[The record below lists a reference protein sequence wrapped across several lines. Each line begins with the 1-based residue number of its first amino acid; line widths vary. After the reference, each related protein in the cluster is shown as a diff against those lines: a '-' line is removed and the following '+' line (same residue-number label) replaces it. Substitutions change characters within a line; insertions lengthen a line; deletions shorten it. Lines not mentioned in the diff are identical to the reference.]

1 MPLASNQGCQKKQSC
16 EIHDF
21 LRDCYWEH
29 YSLLFSPSTSEC
41 MDVDL
46 WTVCISIFALKLGSS
61 DFNLYSVFNDYTDVY
76 GMNFRVQIPLVFI
89 LLINLQSPF
98 VMISSLKKKKLTV
111 LYVLFFFFYQTTI
124 FGKEAVITK

>member
-1 MPLASNQGCQKKQSC
+1 
-16 EIHDF
+16 
-21 LRDCYWEH
+21 
-29 YSLLFSPSTSEC
+29 